1 METIIWILL
10 LVLQILIIIFV
21 FSLLA
26 KVSKLLER
34 VNKLFEPGYVITVGK
49 LEKVK
54 EDYVRVRGEVDSSYK
69 IKGEPPPPPNGTPP
83 PTG

>member
-1 METIIWILL
+1 MWIILL
-10 LVLQILIIIFV
+10 ILQILITVLIFW
-21 FSLLA
+21 LLA
-26 KVSKLLER
+26 NVSKLLGR
-34 VNKLFEPGYVITVGK
+34 VNKLFEPGYVITIGK

-54 EDYVRVRGEVDSSYK
+54 EGDFVRTRGEIDKSYK